1 MVRQDM
7 AAVRQEAPIGNR
19 LALIGAVVYL
29 LEWVAIIAA
38 SPPGPLGPGTGTK
51 EVVAA
56 YSHHAGAAA
65 VSAGWFAVC
74 LLGRVVYMAG
84 LKASLRARPRE
95 LPLMDVAVAAMAIS
109 VTLEVAAYAVVAGAA
124 RLAVGGADSGL
135 VVALDGAAF
144 WLDLLI
150 FGPAG
155 VSLLAAGAAMLRS
168 RLFPRWL
175 GWIAL
180 LAGGAG
186 TIGCVL
192 SAATAG
198 KSAAGLADALGSV
211 AAIGMWVWMLVTG
224 VLLWRAAPLPADHE
238 GVTHRPS

>member
-1 MVRQDM
+1 MADVRE
-7 AAVRQEAPIGNR
+7 RAPIGNR
-19 LALIGAVVYL
+19 LALIGAVLYL
-29 LEWVAIIAA
+29 LEWVAIIGA
-38 SPPGPLGPGTGTK
+38 SPPGPLGPGTGTRAL
-51 EVVAA
+51 VAA

-74 LLGRVVYMAG
+74 LIGRVLYMAG

-124 RLAVGGADSGL
+124 RLAAAGADRGL
-135 VVALDGAAF
+135 VVALDATAF

-155 VSLLAAGAAMLRS
+155 VSLLAAGLAMLRS
-168 RLFPRWL
+168 RLFPSWL
-175 GWIAL
+175 SAIAL
-180 LAGGAG
+180 VAGAAG

-192 SAATAG
+192 SAGTAG
-198 KSAAGLADALGSV
+198 GSASGLADALGTV
-211 AAIGMWVWMLVTG
+211 AALGLWIWMLVTG
-224 VLLWRAAPLPADHE
+224 VLLWRAAPLPADDE
-238 GVTHRPS
+238 RIGDRPT